1 MLRLHPL
8 PTRTYGT
15 RPLYPVHVRLQSAY
29 GEHSANRCNSDVIGP
44 FIEPD
49 YSFVRLYL
57 THQYVFLLRK
67 RNRGSVMGYLIKR
80 DCPARTRHARPEI
93 LCEKSC
99 Y

>member
-8 PTRTYGT
+8 PTRTVLDRCIPYASNRRT
-15 RPLYPVHVRLQSAY
+15 VST
-29 GEHSANRCNSDVIGP
+29 HSANRCNSDVIGP

-67 RNRGSVMGYLIKR
+67 RNRGSVMGY
-80 DCPARTRHARPEI
+80 
-93 LCEKSC
+93 
-99 Y
+99 

>member
-8 PTRTYGT
+8 PTRTVLDRCMG
-15 RPLYPVHVRLQSAY
+15 LYPVRLQSAY

-67 RNRGSVMGYLIKR
+67 RNRGSVMGYLIR
-80 DCPARTRHARPEI
+80 GTVPAHPPVRF
-93 LCEKSC
+93 
-99 Y
+99 YV